1 MATRRPEYE
10 RLAISDGKR
19 AEMAQEDAAIEH
31 PTPAPDAPV
40 VAFDFDGTLT
50 VRDSFSAFL
59 KWRAGPLRWWLGCL
73 RLAPAGLA
81 YAFHRDRGRIKAE
94 AVREFLTGTPRQQLE
109 ADAKTFAEQYSRSLL
124 RPDALEVWKRWRS
137 EPVRL
142 VIVTASPDFVVAPF
156 ARGLGADQ
164 LIGTHFV
171 FDAQDRITGAYVTP
185 NCRGP
190 EKVVRMKQAFGDN
203 FRLKAAYGDTA
214 GDREMIA
221 MAETSGYQI
230 FKGKP

>member
-1 MATRRPEYE
+1 
-10 RLAISDGKR
+10 
-19 AEMAQEDAAIEH
+19 MAQEDTATAARK
-31 PTPAPDAPV
+31 PAPDEPV

-59 KWRAGPLRWWLGCL
+59 RWRAGPLRWWLGCL
-73 RLAPAGLA
+73 RLAPAGVA
-81 YAFHRDRGRIKAE
+81 YAFNRDRGRIKAA
-94 AVREFLTGTPRQQLE
+94 AVREFLKGATRERLD
-109 ADAKTFAEQYSRSLL
+109 ADARTFAEQYSRGLL
-124 RPDALEVWKRWRS
+124 RPDAVEVWTRWRN
-137 EPVRL
+137 EPVQL

-156 ARGLGADQ
+156 ARDLGADQ
-164 LIGTHFV
+164 LIGTQFV
-171 FDAQDRITGAYVTP
+171 FDAQDRITGAYVSP

-190 EKVVRMKQAFGDN
+190 EKVVRMKQAFGDE

-221 MAETSGYQI
+221 MAETSGYQV

>member
-1 MATRRPEYE
+1 
-10 RLAISDGKR
+10 
-19 AEMAQEDAAIEH
+19 MAQEDTATAAR
-31 PTPAPDAPV
+31 TPASDDPV

-50 VRDSFSAFL
+50 IRDSFSAFL

-81 YAFHRDRGRIKAE
+81 YAFNRDRGMIKAA
-94 AVREFLTGTPRQQLE
+94 AVREFLNGATREQLDAE
-109 ADAKTFAEQYSRSLL
+109 ARDFAEQYSRSLL
-124 RPDALEVWKRWRS
+124 RPDALEVWKRWRN

-142 VIVTASPDFVVAPF
+142 IIVTASPEFVVAPF

-164 LIGTHFV
+164 LIGTNFR
-171 FDAQDRITGAYVTP
+171 FDAQDRITGVYVSP
-185 NCRGP
+185 NTRGP

-203 FRLKAAYGDTA
+203 FRLKAAYGDTT

>member
-1 MATRRPEYE
+1 
-10 RLAISDGKR
+10 
-19 AEMAQEDAAIEH
+19 MAQEDTATAVR
-31 PTPAPDAPV
+31 TPAPDEPV

-50 VRDSFSAFL
+50 IRDSFSAFL
-59 KWRAGPLRWWLGCL
+59 KWRAGPFRWWTGCL

-81 YAFHRDRGRIKAE
+81 YAFNRDRGMIKAA
-94 AVREFLTGTPRQQLE
+94 AVREFLKGTTRTQLD
-109 ADAKTFAEQYSRSLL
+109 ADARAFAEQHSRSLL
-124 RPDALEVWKRWRS
+124 RPDALEVWKRWRNDR
-137 EPVRL
+137 VRL
-142 VIVTASPDFVVAPF
+142 VIVTASPDFVVAPV

-164 LIGTHFV
+164 VIGTLFR
-171 FDAQDRITGAYVTP
+171 FDAQDRITGAYVSP

-203 FRLKAAYGDTA
+203 FRLKAAYGDTT

-221 MAETSGYQI
+221 IAETSGYQI

>member
-1 MATRRPEYE
+1 
-10 RLAISDGKR
+10 
-19 AEMAQEDAAIEH
+19 MAQEDTATAARK
-31 PTPAPDAPV
+31 PAPDEPV

-59 KWRAGPLRWWLGCL
+59 KWRAGPFRWWLGCL
-73 RLAPAGLA
+73 RLAPAGLG
-81 YAFHRDRGRIKAE
+81 YAFDRDRGRIKAA
-94 AVREFLTGTPRQQLE
+94 AVREFLKGATRERLD
-109 ADAKTFAEQYSRSLL
+109 ADARTFAEQYSRSLL
-124 RPDALEVWKRWRS
+124 RPDAVEVWKRWRN
-137 EPVRL
+137 EPVQL

-164 LIGTHFV
+164 LIGTRFV
-171 FDAQDRITGAYVTP
+171 FDAQDRITGAYVSP

-190 EKVVRMKQAFGDN
+190 EKVVRMKQAFGEA
-203 FRLKAAYGDTA
+203 FRLKAAYGDTT

>member
-1 MATRRPEYE
+1 
-10 RLAISDGKR
+10 
-19 AEMAQEDAAIEH
+19 MAQEDTATAAR
-31 PTPAPDAPV
+31 TPAPDDPV

-50 VRDSFSAFL
+50 IRDSFSAFL
-59 KWRAGPLRWWLGCL
+59 KWRAGPLRWWLGLL
-73 RLAPAGLA
+73 RLIPAGLA
-81 YAFHRDRGRIKAE
+81 YAFHRDRGRIKAA
-94 AVREFLTGTPRQQLE
+94 AVREFLNGVTRERLD
-109 ADAKTFAEQYSRSLL
+109 ADARAFAEQHSRSLL
-124 RPDALEVWKRWRS
+124 RPDALEVWKRWRN
-137 EPVRL
+137 EPIRL

-164 LIGTHFV
+164 LIGTLYR
-171 FDAQDRITGAYVTP
+171 FDAQNRITSAYVSP

-190 EKVVRMKQAFGDN
+190 EKVVRMKQAFGED
-203 FRLKAAYGDTA
+203 FRLKAAYGDTT